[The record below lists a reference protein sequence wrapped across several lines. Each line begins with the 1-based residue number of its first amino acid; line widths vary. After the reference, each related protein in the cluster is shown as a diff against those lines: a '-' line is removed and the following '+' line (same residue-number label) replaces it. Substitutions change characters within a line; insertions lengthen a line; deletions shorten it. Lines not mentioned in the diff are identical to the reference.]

1 MKTHT
6 HNNRRN
12 IAGKRIKEA
21 RKRKKLS
28 QSQLAAKMQVAGTTI
43 EDKMISCIEIG
54 NRTITD
60 YELPVFAK
68 VLGVSV
74 YWLLGLTDNPNE

>member
-1 MKTHT
+1 MKKHT

-54 NRTITD
+54 NRTIYD
-60 YELPVFAK
+60 YELSAFAK

-74 YWLLGLTDNPNE
+74 EWLLNETDESNK